1 MRAVLRRLGT
11 AVAALVLATVACFAA
26 FAPYVAVEA
35 YSWSSYPTV
44 FATPKPDQGGDGGVR
59 WFEGYYAVERLDDR
73 TYAIGEPRY
82 YQSNYS
88 YLVLGGRRAILFD
101 SGPGVRDIKPV
112 VEALTD
118 LPVTV
123 ATSHLH
129 YDHVGNMD
137 RFERVAMLDLP
148 GLREGVGGDGVF
160 RFGRYDHLG
169 FVDGVEPP
177 VARVTDWWEP
187 GEEMDLGGRT
197 LEILHTPGHSPYDTM
212 LYDEDNSMLFT
223 GDLLYPATLLA
234 LLPGSSRSAYLDS
247 ATDLLRKVPPDTDL
261 FAGHAAYTKT
271 PQVPRLSV
279 SDLSDLRE
287 TLEGARE
294 GRREAEGVFPRSYR
308 VNDRIELQTGFPWN
322 NR

>member
-1 MRAVLRRLGT
+1 MRVVPKKLGAAV
-11 AVAALVLATVACFAA
+11 VILVLATVVGFAA

-44 FATPKPDQGGDGGVR
+44 FGTPKPGQGSDEGVR
-59 WFEGYYAVERLDDR
+59 WFGGYYAVERLDDR

-88 YLVLGGRRAILFD
+88 YLVLGERRAILFD

-123 ATSHLH
+123 AASHLH
-129 YDHVGNMD
+129 FDHVGNMD
-137 RFERVAMLDLP
+137 RFERVAMLDHP
-148 GLREGVGGDGVF
+148 ALREGIGGDGVF

-177 VARVTDWWEP
+177 AVRVTDWWEP
-187 GEEMDLGGRT
+187 AEEIDLGGRT
-197 LEILHTPGHSPYDTM
+197 VELLHTPGHSPYDTM
-212 LYDEDNSMLFT
+212 LYDEDNGLLFT
-223 GDLLYPATLLA
+223 GDLIYPTTLLA
-234 LLPGSSRSAYLDS
+234 LLPGSSRAAYFDS
-247 ATDLLRKVPPDTDL
+247 ASDLLRRVPPDTEL
-261 FAGHAAYTKT
+261 LTGHAAFTKT
-271 PQVPRLSV
+271 PRTPRLSV
-279 SDLSDLRE
+279 SDLSDLRT
-287 TLEGARE
+287 TLEGASKGNRE
-294 GRREAEGVFPRSYR
+294 PEGIFPRAYR
-308 VNDRIELQTGFPWN
+308 VNDRIELETGFPWN

>member
-1 MRAVLRRLGT
+1 MRGVLRRLGI
-11 AVAALVLATVACFAA
+11 VVVALVLATVVGLAA

-44 FATPKPDQGGDGGVR
+44 FGAPKPGRGSDEGVR
-59 WFEGYYAVERLDDR
+59 WFGGYYAVERLDDR

-88 YLVLGGRRAILFD
+88 YLVLGERRAILFD
-101 SGPGVRDIKPV
+101 SGPGVRNIKPV
-112 VEALTD
+112 IEALTD

-123 ATSHLH
+123 AASHLH

-148 GLREGVGGDGVF
+148 DLREGVGADGVF
-160 RFGRYDHLG
+160 RFGRYEHLG

-177 VARVTDWWEP
+177 AVRVTDWWEP
-187 GEEMDLGGRT
+187 GEEIDLGGRT
-197 LEILHTPGHSPYDTM
+197 VEILHTPGHSPYDTM
-212 LYDEDNSMLFT
+212 LYDEDNGLLFT
-223 GDLLYPATLLA
+223 GDLIYPTTLLA

-247 ATDLLRKVPPDTDL
+247 ATNLLGRVPPGTKL
-261 FAGHAAYTKT
+261 FAGHAAYTET

-294 GRREAEGVFPRSYR
+294 GRREAEGVFPRAYR